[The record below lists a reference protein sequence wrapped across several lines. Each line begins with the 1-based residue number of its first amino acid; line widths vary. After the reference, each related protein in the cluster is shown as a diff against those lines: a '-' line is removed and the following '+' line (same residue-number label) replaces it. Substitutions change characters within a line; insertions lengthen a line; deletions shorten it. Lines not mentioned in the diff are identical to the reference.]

1 MTDLPIRVL
10 AVLGAAAFGAFGVGG
25 LIKLVARL
33 TLSRQKLPNW
43 LIQFTRGLGAVV
55 LGWLAAL
62 WLFGGGLGGF
72 GGGGGAVGLVGGA
85 GNGDGNAAVKA
96 KEAEKPKATEPGPEP
111 VEAAESL
118 EVKVLGADAIR
129 RLGGGKGGDPE
140 RRYRVDTGNG
150 PRLLTLAELKDYLRT
165 RQQSQRP
172 LRQVNLVL
180 YRDSPERRT
189 AAVADLKRWIEEDLP
204 SLTKGERIIVNI
216 GSIEQNAPSM

>member
-1 MTDLPIRVL
+1 MRVL
-10 AVLGAAAFGAFGVGG
+10 AVLGAAALGAFGVGG

-33 TLSRQKLPNW
+33 TMSRQKLPNW
-43 LIQFTRGLGAVV
+43 LVQFTRGLGAVV

-62 WLFGGGLGGF
+62 WMFGGGLGGF
-72 GGGGGAVGLVGGA
+72 GGGGGMGLMGGA
-85 GNGDGNAAVKA
+85 GNGDGNAAVA
-96 KEAEKPKATEPGPEP
+96 PKETAKPKISEPGPEP
-111 VEAAESL
+111 VAAAESL
-118 EVKVLGADAIR
+118 KVEVLGAEAIR

-140 RRYRVDTGNG
+140 RRYHVDTGNG

-165 RQQSQRP
+165 RQQSQRQ

-216 GSIEQNAPSM
+216 GSIEQNAPAM